1 MFVCDLKLYV
11 RSYRAIYSAQHIST
25 INSHTE
31 GVTEQDNHTQM
42 VETRTKRLL
51 EASVDNS
58 DESGSENEADDTYNS
73 QELADINMPDDNEE
87 MVYLHKPKQYTPP
100 KEFMSLVGGAQTFEK
115 LMKCVESDGRS
126 RMYIAVFQA
135 GFKSEAEKDRLIQ
148 ELQSNAYFFQSF
160 VQATPTFKTAIGQST
175 LLNKVAV
182 SRFQGNDRTDIKQ
195 LL

>member
-31 GVTEQDNHTQM
+31 GVTDHHNHTQM

-58 DESGSENEADDTYNS
+58 DESGSENEADDIYNS
-73 QELADINMPDDNEE
+73 QELAGINMPDDNEE

-100 KEFMSLVGGAQTFEK
+100 TEFMSLVGGAQTFEK

-182 SRFQGNDRTDIKQ
+182 SRFEGNDRTDIKQ

>member
-1 MFVCDLKLYV
+1 MFVCDLKLDV

-25 INSHTE
+25 FNSSTS
-31 GVTEQDNHTQM
+31 GVAEQDNHTQM

-58 DESGSENEADDTYNS
+58 DESGSENEADDIYNS

>member
-1 MFVCDLKLYV
+1 
-11 RSYRAIYSAQHIST
+11 
-25 INSHTE
+25 
-31 GVTEQDNHTQM
+31 M

-58 DESGSENEADDTYNS
+58 DESGGENEADGIYNS
-73 QELADINMPDDNEE
+73 QELAGINMPDDTEE
-87 MVYLHKPKQYTPP
+87 MVYLHNPTKYTPP
-100 KEFMSLVGGAQTFEK
+100 KEFINFVGGPQTFEK

-135 GFKSEAEKDRLIQ
+135 GFESEAQKDLLIK